1 MGIKID
7 DYQEQEQENQRRREL
22 TSNYKTTDSGGKS
35 LILETGNL
43 FQSLLALSLAN
54 LDNDVKGAYIEGKYN
69 RVNEGGLGDSEGIR
83 KDPFIEIPGRLQ
95 YTVVRGDGY
104 DK

>member
-1 MGIKID
+1 MMWKNSLRELGIKID

-54 LDNDVKGAYIEGKYN
+54 LDNDV
-69 RVNEGGLGDSEGIR
+69 RVLTSKANTIA
-83 KDPFIEIPGRLQ
+83 
-95 YTVVRGDGY
+95 
-104 DK
+104 